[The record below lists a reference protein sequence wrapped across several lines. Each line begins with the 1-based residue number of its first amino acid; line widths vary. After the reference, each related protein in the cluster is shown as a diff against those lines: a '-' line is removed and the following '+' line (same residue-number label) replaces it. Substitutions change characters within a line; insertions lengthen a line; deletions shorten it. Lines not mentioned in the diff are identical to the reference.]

1 MRGDLILRLQSVEGG
16 ETWNYVSSLL
26 MEGDL
31 KLRLQ
36 SFLLNFFLTYLHLL
50 KVKENT
56 EEREMEKKSSKKDSS
71 KVK

>member
-1 MRGDLILRLQSVEGG
+1 
-16 ETWNYVSSLL
+16 

-36 SFLLNFFLTYLHLL
+36 SVNGGGLETTSPVLFTQFFLTYLHLL